1 MNRAVNLGPT
11 PTATQEQENTAD
23 IIAFER
29 VKALRPGVHD
39 YDPQLYADLMRVAE
53 MARHNTE
60 AQKAEDAERRKNNP
74 PGSVGAAKVPQPEP
88 EAPKPL
94 KRVEPTDD
102 QLADIFAEEHR
113 NDLRFV
119 AAWGKWFEWTGK
131 LWREDKT
138 LRAFDLVRKTCKAQG
153 VKRAGMSKLVA
164 AVQTLARAD
173 RRLAATIE
181 QWDTDQML
189 LNTPQGIVDL
199 RDGTLRKSDPLA
211 FCTKIT
217 AVAPRGDCQLFLAF
231 LKRIMGGDA
240 ELVAY
245 LQRVCGYC
253 LTGDTS
259 EQAMFFNYGA
269 GANGKS
275 VLMAT
280 ISGILADYCV
290 ATPIET
296 FTESKSDRHP
306 TELARL
312 RGARLVTAT
321 ETEAGR
327 HWAES
332 RLKEL
337 TGGEKIAAR
346 FMNQNFF
353 EFQPAFKPHLS
364 GNHKPRLRS
373 VGLAMRRRVNMIPFA
388 VTIPEAERDPQLV
401 EKLKAERPGILAW
414 MVTGCLDWQERGLEP
429 PEAVTAA
436 TDAYFASEDG
446 FADWIAERCE
456 EVRGQW
462 SRSSDLFA
470 SWRDYAEK
478 AGLHAGDTKRFHE
491 EMEGRDFR
499 FERNKRGRFFV
510 GLRVNHTQPEG
521 DQ

>member
-211 FCTKIT
+211 FCTKMT
-217 AVAPRGDCQLFLAF
+217 AVAPRGDCPLFLAF

-280 ISGILADYCV
+280 VSGILADYCV
-290 ATPIET
+290 ATPIEV

-353 EFQPAFKPHLS
+353 EFQPRVQASPFRQPQATLAQCRPRHAAASKPDPVRCDDTGS
-364 GNHKPRLRS
+364 RARS
-373 VGLAMRRRVNMIPFA
+373 AVGR
-388 VTIPEAERDPQLV
+388 EAESR
-401 EKLKAERPGILAW
+401 
-414 MVTGCLDWQERGLEP
+414 
-429 PEAVTAA
+429 AA
-436 TDAYFASEDG
+436 RYPAMDDR
-446 FADWIAERCE
+446 W
-456 EVRGQW
+456 V
-462 SRSSDLFA
+462 SRL
-470 SWRDYAEK
+470 
-478 AGLHAGDTKRFHE
+478 AGDGPRPAGSRDRRHRRLFRQR
-491 EMEGRDFR
+491 GRDR
-499 FERNKRGRFFV
+499 RLDCGALRGGQRPLV
-510 GLRVNHTQPEG
+510 ALV
-521 DQ
+521 